1 MGLNERRVHFLA
13 SSICNGIRDT
23 IHALLR
29 KSRPP
34 ESFMSREDFQSFFES
49 YRQWGAELDI
59 EHNPRHPDWV
69 KRVMYALDL
78 TFRLHSSHFKKIG
91 EDELSR
97 PSWLPSPAF
106 SNTKLFPVAKL
117 YGFLIPDE
125 EELAELAPPPP
136 DDTELLVES
145 LMADETP
152 PPPSSLLASA
162 TRQSDSAQLPPKKR
176 AKIEKTTPSTTTS
189 QPSKVQPTRKSKV
202 DMVSK
207 LHGQRTSTPSSS
219 ISTRH
224 TQSAPVK
231 KRPQMASVS
240 VPTGS
245 KRKAVDSEYDSDF
258 NDDPDIS
265 VTSNG
270 EDEKDEQS
278 DFEEDEEPNLVKK
291 SKASKGKAK
300 ATTKTTARKA
310 PAKTN
315 AAKEIADAER
325 ELQIIPPMKKGDLAT
340 MSIQNALLV
349 RPLNAVCVK
358 KMSSQVTRSQIV
370 RVQHDPAKVPQG
382 FIFSNTVGAA
392 FKAEDVL
399 NTSRSLAA
407 FTRAQACANC
417 HNGGLT
423 KACVPGPSGDTCVH
437 CTSFKENCTNSA
449 TFERLEFG
457 AIGWAPFVTR
467 SAPVIKQQ
475 MDRVQANVNTFRA
488 SLQAFHNR
496 LHDEQVAL
504 AYLYDQVKAEHD
516 QLVQMMADPARVI
529 WQLQHQSPE
538 FEFTEENMSTLASVC
553 GWEYVPTR
561 EHAQRLADKWA
572 QKFPSGRP
580 QTLNIP
586 IPNTGTSSLID
597 EPEPAIE
604 GHDEN
609 DDKVPDELMYVD
621 EPDPTVEA
629 AASTSSGG
637 GPTSPVSHHGPHAS
651 GRPSTT
657 ALLVQSVLAGSSGSS
672 TAGADGTPRVEKGT
686 EKATEVSV
694 ASSPQVLVP
703 DSE

>member
-1 MGLNERRVHFLA
+1 MVLNERRVHFLA

-245 KRKAVDSEYDSDF
+245 KRKAVDSQYDSDF

-278 DFEEDEEPNLVKK
+278 DFEEDEEPNPVKK

-325 ELQIIPPMKKGDLAT
+325 DIEDVTPTRNPCNSCSLGPHGSGGCPGEEGKGKRPVDSDKTTRGEPVLSITIDEDVNMEPTAGSSASGNSSKGTSASQRATTVSIPYSMVPGMDTSSQPYRRAQYFLMQAVLNAKVTSKRARVTDSVDVRTPSAADAERSSGTYSRRLLEDV
-340 MSIQNALLV
+340 ALL
-349 RPLNAVCVK
+349 P
-358 KMSSQVTRSQIV
+358 
-370 RVQHDPAKVPQG
+370 
-382 FIFSNTVGAA
+382 F
-392 FKAEDVL
+392 AEL
-399 NTSRSLAA
+399 KS
-407 FTRAQACANC
+407 
-417 HNGGLT
+417 
-423 KACVPGPSGDTCVH
+423 KPSDTL
-437 CTSFKENCTNSA
+437 K
-449 TFERLEFG
+449 
-457 AIGWAPFVTR
+457 
-467 SAPVIKQQ
+467 
-475 MDRVQANVNTFRA
+475 
-488 SLQAFHNR
+488 
-496 LHDEQVAL
+496 AL
-504 AYLYDQVKAEHD
+504 AN
-516 QLVQMMADPARVI
+516 
-529 WQLQHQSPE
+529 
-538 FEFTEENMSTLASVC
+538 F
-553 GWEYVPTR
+553 
-561 EHAQRLADKWA
+561 
-572 QKFPSGRP
+572 
-580 QTLNIP
+580 
-586 IPNTGTSSLID
+586 
-597 EPEPAIE
+597 
-604 GHDEN
+604 
-609 DDKVPDELMYVD
+609 
-621 EPDPTVEA
+621 
-629 AASTSSGG
+629 
-637 GPTSPVSHHGPHAS
+637 
-651 GRPSTT
+651 
-657 ALLVQSVLAGSSGSS
+657 LLVQIDQSLFQAHRALAEYKTSQTLRAEALRVLLERADISQDAAEAPILGAEGVSAASASIVQPFQPS
-672 TAGADGTPRVEKGT
+672 T
-686 EKATEVSV
+686 
-694 ASSPQVLVP
+694 
-703 DSE
+703 